1 MTSPNDANRYEV
13 HETDQFDAEWRRAVR
28 LGHINPMADPAILM
42 EIKEWMARNP
52 HHTRPIA
59 GAHANTRRAALSP
72 RVWLW
77 YSIIEDDRTVW
88 LESVRIVGED

>member
-1 MTSPNDANRYEV
+1 MTSPNDTNPYNVR
-13 HETDQFDAEWRRAVR
+13 ETEQFDAEWRSAVR
-28 LGHINPMADPAILM
+28 LGYINPMVDPATLLHIRRWLTQTPYA
-42 EIKEWMARNP
+42 IDQRSTAP
-52 HHTRPIA
+52 
-59 GAHANTRRAALSP
+59 ANRRWVALNP